1 MLRPKQVK
9 YRKFRKDRLKTL
21 YEPKANQIKFGLY
34 GIQATEKGKITSRQI
49 EAVRRTITSNL
60 KRKGKIWIRIFP
72 FIPVTSK
79 PLEVRMGGGKGNV
92 KEWVARVRPGQIL
105 YEVTGNETWLILR
118 ALNKAKDK
126 LPLASKVIVRND

>member
-1 MLRPKQVK
+1 MLKPKQTK
-9 YRKFRKDRLKTL
+9 YRKFRKHRLKTL

-34 GIQATEKGKITSRQI
+34 GIQAMEKGKITSRQI

-72 FIPVTSK
+72 FLPVTAK

-92 KEWVARVRPGQIL
+92 KEWIAKVRPGQVL
-105 YEVTGNETWLILR
+105 YEVAGNENWLILY
-118 ALNKAKDK
+118 ALNKAKNK
-126 LPLASKVIVRND
+126 LPIASKLISKNV